1 MADRRE
7 LEARN
12 DAIHAEHRA
21 IVARGEKRVLRT
33 TRTGLLHSYRPD
45 EIGLGPASSSRE
57 VTSWWGLSILTA
69 FFVAVFAASWAIVLV
84 PVSRGEGP
92 AWAGLVVTAMGAL
105 GAAYTGH
112 LAWIQLR
119 ARRVRRR
126 TGAPEPGTFPL
137 PDRWKDHEAVAEL
150 LARARTPHPRAHR
163 WRKRPWWWVVLRG
176 LLTAAL
182 VLAVIGALSNLD
194 DPDTPGALWFAGTGL
209 VLTTAV
215 PVALAVRRV
224 RGADEV

>member
-1 MADRRE
+1 MVDRRE

-12 DAIHAEHRA
+12 DAIYAEHRA
-21 IVARGEKRVLRT
+21 VVARGEKRVLRT
-33 TRTGLLHSYRPD
+33 TRSGLLHSYQPD
-45 EIGLGPASSSRE
+45 EIGLGPASSTRE

-112 LAWIQLR
+112 LALIQLR

-126 TGAPEPGTFPL
+126 RGAPEPGTYPL
-137 PDRWKDHEAVAEL
+137 PERWTDHQAIAEL
-150 LARARTPHPRAHR
+150 LDRARTPHPRAHR
-163 WRKRPWWWVVLRG
+163 WRKRPRWWVLLRA
-176 LLTAAL
+176 LVAAAL
-182 VLAVIGALSNLD
+182 VLAVIGALTNLD
-194 DPDTPGALWFAGTGL
+194 DPDTPGALWFAGAGL
-209 VLTTAV
+209 VLTIV
-215 PVALAVRRV
+215 LPVVQAVRRV
-224 RGADEV
+224 RDADEV

>member
-12 DAIHAEHRA
+12 DAIYAEHRA

-45 EIGLGPASSSRE
+45 EIGLGPASTGRE
-57 VTSWWGLSILTA
+57 VTTWWGLSILTA
-69 FFVAVFAASWAIVLV
+69 CFAAIFAASWAIVLV
-84 PVSRGEGP
+84 PVSRGDGP
-92 AWAGLVVTAMGAL
+92 AWAGLVVTAMGGL

-112 LAWIQLR
+112 LTIIQLR

-126 TGAPEPGTFPL
+126 RGAPEPGTYPL
-137 PDRWKDHEAVAEL
+137 PERWTDHAAVAEL
-150 LARARTPHPRAHR
+150 LDRARTPHPRAHR
-163 WRKRPWWWVVLRG
+163 WRKRPWWWVVLRA
-176 LLTAAL
+176 LVAAAL
-182 VLAVIGALSNLD
+182 VLAVIGALTDLD
-194 DPDTPGALWFAGTGL
+194 DRDSPGALWFAGAGL
-209 VLTTAV
+209 VLTVAL

-224 RGADEV
+224 CGADEV